1 MVIPGQTSIIYIPFN
16 AKDPVKGNL
25 VLSLLK
31 RTSKPSESIF
41 SLKVYLK

>member
-1 MVIPGQTSIIYIPFN
+1 MVIPGQTSIIYISLS
-16 AKDPVKGNL
+16 KDPVKGNL

-41 SLKVYLK
+41 S